1 MITAAVPPVWVQ
13 GQSWCVGADSNAQ
26 TVATFLRFYTPNI
39 IGGSLG
45 HHIGEVRPT
54 PLNRVVTPVQ

>member
-1 MITAAVPPVWVQ
+1 VQ

-45 HHIGEVRPT
+45 HHIGEVRAT
-54 PLNRVVTPVQ
+54 PQARMVTSVQ